1 MKIETLRKSLH
12 KEFNVDLTE
21 ERTLALNKIMT
32 IIKASVDLRDM
43 VMRDKA
49 SANAAMVTKAFV
61 ESLEGLE

>member
-61 ESLEGLE
+61 E